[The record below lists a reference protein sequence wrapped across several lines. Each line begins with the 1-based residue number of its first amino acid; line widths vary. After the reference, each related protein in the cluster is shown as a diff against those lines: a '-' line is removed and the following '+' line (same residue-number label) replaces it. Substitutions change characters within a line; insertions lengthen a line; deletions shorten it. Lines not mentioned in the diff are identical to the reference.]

1 MHALTTLLCRCGLSL
16 LLLIAAASPA
26 LAWGPAGHH
35 AIGAIADQLIA
46 GTPAAK
52 KVKQLLGSNLQTVSV
67 WADCARAVQ
76 SKQGVWDYVIDPQ
89 HRYAEC
95 AAFEKS
101 AAGKAALVDYV
112 KRNASSCAGAHPPY
126 SQCRHK
132 AYHFVDLPIQH
143 PQYKLSAPGTA
154 DNDLVQT
161 MNALL
166 VVLQGGKSPPPFNIK
181 NPAEALRLLTH
192 FVGDLHQPLHV
203 GSVYLT
209 DDGKPLDPATE
220 QEAKAHDNSG
230 GNALLFEGRN
240 LHKSWDG
247 ITDAMYK
254 QFIAGA
260 SKAEAGQVA
269 ATPGALPT
277 WPTAWADDTA
287 AVASKAFSGLTLGV
301 KVKDGFNSGWP
312 ASAAEPAYRQ
322 AQQALQHAQIVKAG
336 ARLAKILTTLWP

>member
-1 MHALTTLLCRCGLSL
+1 MPHLPTLLRRCWLSL
-16 LLLIAAASPA
+16 LLMGAAGPT
-26 LAWGPAGHH
+26 LAWGPAGHQ
-35 AIGAIADQLIA
+35 AVGAIADQLIA
-46 GTPAAK
+46 GKPAAK
-52 KVKQLLGSNLQTVSV
+52 KVRQLLGSNLQTASV

-76 SKQGVWDYVIDPQ
+76 SKQGVWDYVIDPK
-89 HRYAEC
+89 HVYAEC
-95 AAFEKS
+95 ATFEKS
-101 AAGKAALVDYV
+101 PASKAALVDYV
-112 KRNASSCAGAHPPY
+112 KRNASSCAGEHPPY

-132 AYHFVDLPIQH
+132 SYHFVDLPIQH
-143 PQYKLSAPGTA
+143 PHYQLSAPGTA

-161 MNALL
+161 INALL
-166 VVLQGGKSPPPFNIK
+166 VVLQGGKTPPPFNIK

-209 DDGKPLDPATE
+209 DAGQPLDPATE
-220 QEAKAHDNSG
+220 QDAKAHDNSG
-230 GNALLFEGRN
+230 GNAILFESRN

-247 ITDAMYK
+247 ITDTMYK
-254 QFIAGA
+254 RIIGGA

-269 ATPGALPT
+269 TTPGALPT

-287 AVASKAFSGLTLGV
+287 AVASKAFNGLTFGA

-322 AQQALQHAQIVKAG
+322 AQQALQHDQIVTAG

>member
-1 MHALTTLLCRCGLSL
+1 MPHLPTLLCRCWLSVL
-16 LLLIAAASPA
+16 LLTGAASPA
-26 LAWGPAGHH
+26 LAWGPAGHQ

-52 KVKQLLGSNLQTVSV
+52 KVKLLLGSNLQTASV

-76 SKQGVWDYVIDPQ
+76 SKQDVWAYVIDPA
-89 HRYAEC
+89 HPYAEC
-95 AAFEKS
+95 AVFEKTP
-101 AAGKAALVDYV
+101 AGKAALVDYV
-112 KRNASSCAGAHPPY
+112 KRNASSCAGEHPQY

-166 VVLQGGKSPPPFNIK
+166 VVLRGGKSPAPFNIK

-209 DDGKPLDPATE
+209 DAGQPLDPATE
-220 QEAKAHDNSG
+220 QEAKAHNNSG
-230 GNALLFEGRN
+230 GNAVPFEGRN

-254 QFIAGA
+254 KFIAGA

-269 ATPGALPT
+269 ATPGALAD
-277 WPTAWADDTA
+277 WPTTWADDTA
-287 AVASKAFSGLTLGV
+287 AEAAKAFGGLTFGA
-301 KVKDGFNSGWP
+301 KVKAGFDSGWP

-322 AQQALQHAQIVKAG
+322 AQQALQHDQIVKAG
-336 ARLAKILTTLWP
+336 ARLAKILSTLWP